1 MSGTG
6 TLIGAAGEDAAVDW
20 LRAEGYYIC
29 ERNWRAGRYE
39 IDIIAQRW
47 DEVHFVEVKT
57 RRSQGWI
64 APEQAVDATKIRALR
79 RAATAYAARHRLSR
93 YQLRFDLIAIETHPD
108 GQRELRFVP
117 DII

>member
-1 MSGTG
+1 MSGRG
-6 TLIGAAGEDAAVDW
+6 TLIGSAGEDAAVDW
-20 LRAEGYYIC
+20 LRTEGFYIC

-47 DEVHFVEVKT
+47 NEVHFVEVKT

-64 APEQAVDATKIRALR
+64 APEQAVDAAKLRSLR
-79 RAATAYAARHRLSR
+79 RAAAAYLSRHRMSQ
-93 YQLRFDLIAIETHPD
+93 YEIRFDLIAVETHDD
-108 GQRELRFVP
+108 GQRELRYIP